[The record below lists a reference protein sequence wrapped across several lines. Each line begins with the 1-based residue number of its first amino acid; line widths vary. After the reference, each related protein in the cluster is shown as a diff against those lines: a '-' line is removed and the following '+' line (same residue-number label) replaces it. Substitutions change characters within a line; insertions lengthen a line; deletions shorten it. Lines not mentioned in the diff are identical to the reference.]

1 MAELPALSAAFLLG
15 LMGSSHCLFMCGGI
29 TAALGAQAEGNL
41 GRRTLLLLSCHA
53 GRIGSYMLAGA
64 VAGLF
69 GLWLRELHDLAGLWL
84 RMAAGVV
91 LVAMGLVVAGWFPA
105 LAVLERGGELLFRYL
120 GPLLRRLVPVNTPV
134 RGLFA
139 GMVWGMLPCGLVYGA
154 LGFAATSG
162 SVAHAMLLMAA
173 FGLGTLPALLATGIF
188 AQQVR
193 KLLGKRLVRQVA
205 GVLVMLFGLWMM
217 AGVWQHAGGAGNNAA
232 HQHEMHHAH

>member
-1 MAELPALSAAFLLG
+1 MIEFPALAAAFLLG

-41 GRRTLLLLSCHA
+41 ARRFFLLLSCHA
-53 GRIGSYMLAGA
+53 GRIGSYMLAGL

-69 GLWLRELHDLAGLWL
+69 GLWLRELHDSVGLWMRLAAGL
-84 RMAAGVV
+84 V

-120 GPLLRRLVPVNTPV
+120 GPLMRRLVPVNTPG
-134 RGLFA
+134 RGVLA

-154 LGFAATSG
+154 LGFATTSG
-162 SVAHAMLLMAA
+162 NVAHAVVLMAA
-173 FGLGTLPALLATGIF
+173 FGLGTLPVLLATGIF

-193 KLLGKRLVRQVA
+193 NLLGRRLVRQLA
-205 GVLVMLFGLWMM
+205 GLLVMLFGLWMM
-217 AGVWQHAGGAGNNAA
+217 AGALSHSGEGEASGHA
-232 HQHEMHHAH
+232 QEHHHTH